1 MIKLLF
7 IWLFFSILAFANPN
21 ALGDATDAD
30 VPYEEPIEEV
40 SKVLYLNFENIPQRV
55 LKGEVFPITIKTL
68 CVIKDFKDI
77 QYKLS
82 NMQGLKMLSDTPT
95 RVKDAKYYYDTFYFI
110 ATSQNAKIPDFEATL
125 IHTHKKSYQST
136 QLSGE
141 ALNVISLNPKNDFS
155 NIIANSFEIVEY
167 KTTSYDATH
176 NIVVFVATAQNCDI
190 SVLKL
195 NGVYKQGI
203 ESITNS
209 FTDAKI
215 TYYAIIDKKIQT
227 LSFSYFNLVKNKFL
241 FSNIPIIVNDD
252 SVTTQSDLKPKDQ
265 SNEII
270 KMGASAVVAF
280 IAFIIIL
287 WRRKYIYLV
296 FILLPLAY
304 ILSIALP
311 SKEVC
316 IKEGSAIYLLP
327 MSNGTIFE
335 QAPQEYHLQKE
346 AEVKG
351 WTKVQLQDQKIGWVK
366 NEDLCSN

>member
-7 IWLFFSILAFANPN
+7 IWLFFLGLAFVNVSAFERG
-21 ALGDATDAD
+21 ADVD
-30 VPYEEPIEEV
+30 VPYEEPIEEA
-40 SKVLYLNFENIPQRV
+40 SKVLYLNFEKLPQRV

-68 CVIKDFKDI
+68 CVIKDFSDI

-82 NMQGLKMLSDTPT
+82 NMQGLKLLSDTPS
-95 RVKDAKYYYDTFYFI
+95 RVKDSKHYYDTFYFI
-110 ATSQNAKIPDFEATL
+110 ATSQSAKLPDFEATL
-125 IHTHKKSYQST
+125 IPTNNKNYQST
-136 QLSGE
+136 HLSGE
-141 ALNVISLNPKNDFS
+141 VLNVISLNPKSDFS
-155 NIIANSFEIVEY
+155 NIIANSFEILEY

-190 SVLKL
+190 SALKL
-195 NGVYKQGI
+195 NGVYKQGV
-203 ESITNS
+203 ESVTNS

-215 TYYAIIDKKIQT
+215 TYYAIIDKKLQT
-227 LSFSYFNLVKNKFL
+227 LSFSYFNLIKNKFL
-241 FSNIPIIVNDD
+241 FVNIPIIVNDD

-265 SNEII
+265 SNEIL
-270 KMGASAVVAF
+270 KMGAAAVVALV
-280 IAFIIIL
+280 AFIIIL

-296 FILLPLAY
+296 FIALPLAY

-335 QAPQEYHLQKE
+335 QAPKEYHLQKE

-351 WTKVQLQDQKIGWVK
+351 WVKVQLQDQKIGWVK

>member
-1 MIKLLF
+1 MKLLLA
-7 IWLFFSILAFANPN
+7 WLFFSTLAFANPN
-21 ALGDATDAD
+21 VLGDTTDAD
-30 VPYEEPIEEV
+30 VPYEEAIEDT

-82 NMQGLKMLSDTPT
+82 NMQGLKMLSDTPS
-95 RVKDAKYYYDTFYFI
+95 RVKDSKHYYDTFYFI

-125 IHTHKKSYQST
+125 IPTNNKNYQST
-136 QLSGE
+136 HLSGE
-141 ALNVISLNPKNDFS
+141 VLNVISLNPKSDFS
-155 NIIANSFEIVEY
+155 NIIANSFEILEY

-190 SVLKL
+190 STLKL
-195 NGVYKQGI
+195 SGVYKQGI
-203 ESITNS
+203 ESITSS

-227 LSFSYFNLVKNKFL
+227 LSFSYFNLIKNKFI

-265 SNEII
+265 SNEIL
-270 KMGASAVVAF
+270 KMGAAAVVALV
-280 IAFIIIL
+280 AFIIIL
-287 WRRKYIYLV
+287 WRRKYIYLL
-296 FILLPLAY
+296 FIVLPLSY
-304 ILSIALP
+304 ILSLTLP

-316 IKEGSAIYLLP
+316 IKEGAGIYLLP

-335 QAPQEYHLQKE
+335 QAPKEYHLQKE

-351 WTKVQLQDQKIGWVK
+351 WIKVQLQDQKIGWVK

>member
-7 IWLFFSILAFANPN
+7 AWLFCFGLAFANTN
-21 ALGDATDAD
+21 ISGDGTNSD
-30 VPYEEPIEEV
+30 VPYEEAIEEA
-40 SKVLYLNFENIPQRV
+40 SKVLYLNFEKIPQRV

-68 CVIKDFKDI
+68 CVIQDFDDI
-77 QYKLS
+77 QYKLL
-82 NMQGLKMLSDTPT
+82 NMQGLKMLSDTPS

-110 ATSQNAKIPDFEATL
+110 ATSQNAKLPDFEATL
-125 IHTHKKSYQST
+125 IHTNKKNYQST

-141 ALNVISLNPKNDFS
+141 TLNVISLNPKSDFS

-190 SVLKL
+190 SALKL

-203 ESITNS
+203 ESVTHS

-215 TYYAIIDKKIQT
+215 TYYAIIGKSIQT
-227 LSFSYFNLVKNKFL
+227 LSFSYFNLIKNRFI
-241 FSNIPIIVNDD
+241 FVNIPIIVSDD

-270 KMGASAVVAF
+270 KMGAATVVAL

-296 FILLPLAY
+296 FIALPLAY

-316 IKEGSAIYLLP
+316 IKEGAGIYLLP

-335 QAPQEYHLQKE
+335 QAPKEYRLQKE